1 VIGDQLPL
9 RARILPANL
18 DRISVRQ
25 RNFPP
30 LPNPLPP
37 DPPPGDQVAARSGV
51 GIFAPNIRALKVA
64 ENMSPF
70 PQDRIFG
77 SFNLYENVGEE
88 FNKRDG
94 APFTNLRVYTQFYGF
109 EKTFLDGEASLGL
122 RMPINSLV
130 VDSRVPGTGGTF
142 TSAGDLSV
150 FAKALLAQTEWS
162 DGRLGALSGG
172 LMAGFPTGPR
182 SFAGFP
188 GYTGF
193 RSVYMQPFMGTYYR
207 TGPAYFQGFT
217 SIGVPVGSGDSD
229 VTTMFNDYALGYFLY
244 ESADPNQLLTAI
256 APTFEVHINTPL
268 NHRGYSP
275 FDPAASIDQ
284 VNLTYGL
291 NLEFFRR
298 GVLTSGFVTPVN
310 GPRLFD
316 WEYVLQFNY
325 FFGGRR
331 TTEPL
336 QPAPPLF

>member
-1 VIGDQLPL
+1 VIGDQLPI

-88 FNKRDG
+88 FNERDG

-142 TSAGDLSV
+142 TAAGDLNV

-162 DGRLGALSGG
+162 DGRLAALSGG
-172 LMAGFPTGPR
+172 VPDRPTVVRGIPGVYGIPLGLHAAFHGDLLPNR
-182 SFAGFP
+182 PGVFP
-188 GYTGF
+188 GIHVDRCSRGEW
-193 RSVYMQPFMGTYYR
+193 RLGR
-207 TGPAYFQGFT
+207 
-217 SIGVPVGSGDSD
+217 DDD
-229 VTTMFNDYALGYFLY
+229 V
-244 ESADPNQLLTAI
+244 Q
-256 APTFEVHINTPL
+256 
-268 NHRGYSP
+268 
-275 FDPAASIDQ
+275 
-284 VNLTYGL
+284 
-291 NLEFFRR
+291 
-298 GVLTSGFVTPVN
+298 
-310 GPRLFD
+310 
-316 WEYVLQFNY
+316 
-325 FFGGRR
+325 
-331 TTEPL
+331 
-336 QPAPPLF
+336 